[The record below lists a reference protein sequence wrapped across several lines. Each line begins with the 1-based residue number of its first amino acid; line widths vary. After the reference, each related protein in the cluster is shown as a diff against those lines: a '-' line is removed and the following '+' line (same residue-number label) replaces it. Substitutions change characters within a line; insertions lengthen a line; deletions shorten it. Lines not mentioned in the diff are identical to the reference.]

1 VAGDRFTREQVVE
14 RIKNQVDDASRIPDS
29 DFIIFN
35 SENDMVIPAVLGIH
49 GEMLKLYRKINRG
62 KNGKTG

>member
-1 VAGDRFTREQVVE
+1 VAGDRFTREQVIE

-35 SENDMVIPAVLGIH
+35 SENDLVIPAVLGIH
-49 GEMLKLYRKINRG
+49 SEMLKLYRKINRDR
-62 KNGKTG
+62 NG